1 MQQVLWLPE
10 FLKDSRPA
18 RAGLEVLLPPQ
29 VAKKGPN
36 QDQYLEAWKDKVL
49 ELLARTLKEAKYGSQ
64 EVRGILLSL
73 GPQVADQYSEVDE
86 NQEDLLE
93 ALQLHP
99 EAGGLQELLS
109 YLRDPSSG
117 EQEGSSGPLPP
128 GPAPGTTGTGDQ
140 SGRVPPKSIGSG
152 TQVRLPDGRIV
163 TIKEEA
169 TPYETRNLSLKE
181 EAAPYGEQT
190 VEVVDADGNVQRIPI
205 SQIQGV
211 IDESGQ
217 EVQLSD
223 QDRQELRVFQKG
235 QQVETNNG
243 VTGQVT
249 KVRGWGDKMVLTVQG
264 PEGAVTVKPADVK
277 NIVEQSAT
285 SKAPEKPTTSTSEKP
300 AAEETKLQVPYV
312 PTSKGRPMN
321 TVAPRYMA
329 EAVSNY
335 LQNLQ
340 EEIGDLDE
348 FVRDRLGYKT
358 KEGLYGVMGAEQ
370 IEGVALAID
379 AIERGTGGFVIGHQ
393 TGVGKGRMVAAIMRY
408 AKNQGLIPIFL
419 TADDGL
425 FSSMYRDMQ
434 DIEEPDTRFHVDADK
449 IGKLRVAEGSLPGY
463 FAVYGELP
471 GLGNTMLSSQY
482 SARSDALDALTEI
495 KKSGYDSENVP
506 PGADL
511 SAAQMRLATTK
522 PKLSL
527 NPLILASNKDRSR
540 ITDNSGNVI
549 RELDVNAIREAVASG
564 TLPPRFDAVFTTY
577 YQINGRTMTGKMALL
592 RNLASRSIV
601 ILDESHKGAG
611 ADSNTGIF
619 LRHDITPAARGV
631 IYSSATYA
639 KRPDTMGL
647 YHRTELGNLNV
658 DLDTIVGNLVRG
670 GVPLQEWVAHQWA
683 LSGQMIRNELSFAGI
698 DIPVEV
704 DTENAARDR
713 QRSDDLTINL
723 RGIHSFSK
731 AFSRWVA
738 ELNDD
743 FQEQGE
749 EAQPGFRGGISSTG
763 FASVMHNKIAQ
774 LLFALRTDAT
784 IKEALAALKQ
794 GKKVVIGCYN
804 TMEAFLKTMLES
816 GAIKVGDEVNMN
828 FAQVLRKAADSVRKY
843 TVKQHN
849 GDKETV
855 YVRVEHMPEHLQTMW
870 HNLIAII
877 DSTVTDVPAMP
888 IDTIAKALAKEGY
901 KVGEITGR
909 TYVLDW
915 NEDKNI
921 LRKRSDKEKYDKNT
935 PVNHFNSGAL
945 DALIINSSGSTGIS
959 LHSSTT
965 FKDQRPRHMILTQM
979 SNEINEAVQLLGRI
993 HRTGQVNLPSYMIK
1007 ISSLPGEKRSLAV
1020 LQKKLATLFANV
1032 SGKGESAYSL
1042 NVNDIINQYGDQVI
1056 AEMFADDPDLNE
1068 RLSGVLDRVIDQQFL
1083 DADRDGRIHQIL
1095 HAYPENGSLTKR
1107 VTGWTSYSLS
1117 PPRKRSGGPLTPN
1130 TKNWWKT

>member
-1 MQQVLWLPE
+1 M
-10 FLKDSRPA
+10 
-18 RAGLEVLLPPQ
+18 
-29 VAKKGPN
+29 
-36 QDQYLEAWKDKVL
+36 
-49 ELLARTLKEAKYGSQ
+49 
-64 EVRGILLSL
+64 
-73 GPQVADQYSEVDE
+73 
-86 NQEDLLE
+86 
-93 ALQLHP
+93 
-99 EAGGLQELLS
+99 
-109 YLRDPSSG
+109 
-117 EQEGSSGPLPP
+117 
-128 GPAPGTTGTGDQ
+128 
-140 SGRVPPKSIGSG
+140 
-152 TQVRLPDGRIV
+152 
-163 TIKEEA
+163 
-169 TPYETRNLSLKE
+169 
-181 EAAPYGEQT
+181 
-190 VEVVDADGNVQRIPI
+190 QRIPI

-235 QQVETNNG
+235 QQVEIMAGGNTS
-243 VTGQVT
+243 VTGPIT

-264 PEGAVTVKPADVK
+264 PEGGIITRPSEVKYAQQAAPSPAP
-277 NIVEQSAT
+277 
-285 SKAPEKPTTSTSEKP
+285 APSLEKPSGTP
-300 AAEETKLQVPYV
+300 EETKLQVPYV

-321 TVAPRYMA
+321 TVVPRYMA

-348 FVRDRLGYKT
+348 FVRDRLGYKS
-358 KEGLYGVMGAEQ
+358 KEGLYGVIGAEQ

-434 DIEEPDTRFHVDADK
+434 DIEEPDTKFHVDADK
-449 IGKLRVAEGSLPGY
+449 IDKLRVAEGSLPGY

-471 GLGNTMLSSQY
+471 GVGKYMLSSQY
-482 SARSDALDALTEI
+482 SARADALNALSEI
-495 KKSGYDSENVP
+495 KKSGYDSEDVP

-511 SAAQMRLATTK
+511 SASQVQLSAATK

-527 NPLILASNKDRSR
+527 NPLILASNKDRAR

-577 YQINGRTMTGKMALL
+577 FQINGRTMTGKMALL

-611 ADSNTGIF
+611 ADSQTGIF

-658 DLDTIVGNLVRG
+658 DLDTIVDNLVRG

-713 QRSDDLTINL
+713 QRSDDLTQNL
-723 RGIHSFSK
+723 RGILDFSR

-738 ELNDD
+738 DLNDD

-749 EAQPGFRGGISSTG
+749 EVQPGFRGGISSTG

-784 IKEALAALKQ
+784 IKEALTALKQ

-804 TMEAFLKTMLES
+804 TMEAFLNTMLGS
-816 GAIKVGDEVNMN
+816 GSIKVGDEVNMN

-855 YVRVEHMPEHLQTMW
+855 YVRIEQMPENLQTMW
-870 HNLIAII
+870 HALIAMI

-888 IDTIAKALAKEGY
+888 IDTIAKALVKEGF

-909 TYVLDW
+909 THVLDW
-915 NEDKNI
+915 TEEKNI

-935 PVNHFNSGAL
+935 PVNDFNSGAL

-965 FKDQRPRHMILTQM
+965 FKDQRPRHMVLTQM

-993 HRTGQVNLPSYMIK
+993 HRTGQVNKPSYMVK
-1007 ISSLPGEKRSLAV
+1007 ISSLPGEKRPLAV

-1068 RLSGVLDRVIDQQFL
+1068 RLSGVLDSRIHFDNNFIQ
-1083 DADRDGRIHQIL
+1083 ADRDGRIQQIL
-1095 HAYPENGSLTKR
+1095 RAFPEEGELTKK
-1107 VTGWTSYSLS
+1107 VTGWTSLQPVATQEEVWGAIDAKYDELVEHLKQIGEYNLESEHLDLQARPVARTLLAVGDEQGKSELS
-1117 PPRKRSGGPLTPN
+1117 SPTYFESVDAKIQRKPMTAKEILARIDAHLKGQNPQGLSRRDQRES
-1130 TKNWWKT
+1130 